1 MQVEQLAEHATLL
14 AAAYPEGLVNGM
26 TAYFNLCTSHY
37 LNCLIPLSKSR
48 LWLLPVLHE
57 AFAAGHVMAC
67 HATVSCV
74 PGTLCPICTLTY
86 VQLYADVPIFKG
98 LNLPPFMLHW
108 FHALNMGIVLGAMGG
123 YGTFLGWNMR
133 MNPSQKMELA
143 PGPGANLGKIF
154 PCKRSGHASRSP
166 PGKSGILLTQ
176 YISAGKSSSELH
188 STLMGAMGVIF
199 FLGANGG
206 IVLSLVQDKPITES
220 VHFTTAMIGFAMLA
234 IQVCSPSISCSCVSF
249 SLSVSA
255 HAHRQI
261 SESKQAKGNAPNTVT
276 LNIFIKIERSLY
288 IYI

>member
-1 MQVEQLAEHATLL
+1 MKLS
-14 AAAYPEGLVNGM
+14 PLVM
-26 TAYFNLCTSHY
+26 SW
-37 LNCLIPLSKSR
+37 P
-48 LWLLPVLHE
+48 
-57 AFAAGHVMAC
+57 
-67 HATVSCV
+67 ATVSCV
-74 PGTLCPICTLTY
+74 PGTLCPRCTLTY

-143 PGPGANLGKIF
+143 PGPGANLGIF
-154 PCKRSGHASRSP
+154 PHTSSDHASRSP
-166 PGKSGILLTQ
+166 PGKSGLLLTK

-234 IQVCSPSISCSCVSF
+234 IQVCSPSISCSCF
-249 SLSVSA
+249 SCFLYVSA

-261 SESKQAKGNAPNTVT
+261 SESKQSQRECTQYCNLK
-276 LNIFIKIERSLY
+276 
-288 IYI
+288 